1 MKSPLYDQ
9 YINEIRAKL
18 QEEFGIKNPMNV
30 PQIEKICINVGMGS
44 YLQKLNSKDFSLV
57 ETNLTNISGRK
68 PVLRKAKLS
77 VSNFKLRQG
86 QPVGMF
92 VTLRKQAAY
101 NFLYKLIHVVYP
113 RVRDFRGVK
122 RNIFD
127 RSGNCSF
134 GFKDFTV
141 FPETSV
147 PEDSRKVHGLQVT
160 IVIKNGDKEKSL
172 RLMELFDFPFVKK
185 IQTEVAEQNN

>member
-9 YINEIRAKL
+9 YANEIRAKL
-18 QEEFGIKNPMNV
+18 QAEFGIENPMNV
-30 PQIEKICINVGMGS
+30 PQIEKICINIGMGS

-57 ETNLTNISGRK
+57 ENNLTNISGRK
-68 PVLRKAKLS
+68 PVLRRAKLS

-86 QPVGMF
+86 QPVGLF
-92 VTLRKQAAY
+92 VTLRKQVAY

-127 RSGNCSF
+127 KNGNCSF
-134 GFKDFTV
+134 CFKDFTV
-141 FPETSV
+141 FPETKV

-160 IVIKNGDKEKSL
+160 IVIKNGEKTQSV
-172 RLMELFDFPFVKK
+172 RLMEMMNFPFMKK
-185 IQTEVAEQNN
+185 PEAVNADKA

>member
-9 YINEIRAKL
+9 YLNEVRIKL

-44 YLQKLNSKDFSLV
+44 YLQKLSSKDYSLV
-57 ETNLTNISGRK
+57 EQNIINITGRK

-101 NFLYKLIHVVYP
+101 NFLYKLLHVVYP

-127 RSGNCSF
+127 QNGNCSF
-134 GFKDFTV
+134 GFKDYTV
-141 FPETSV
+141 FPETTV
-147 PEDSRKVHGLQVT
+147 PEDSRKIHGLQVT
-160 IVIKNGDKEKSL
+160 IVIKHGDKKQSI
-172 RLMELFDFPFVKK
+172 RLMELFKFPFMKK
-185 IQTEVAEQNN
+185 IQPVNA

>member
-9 YINEIRAKL
+9 YVNEIRAAL
-18 QEEFGIKNPMNV
+18 QAEFGIKNPMNV
-30 PQIEKICINVGMGS
+30 PQIEKVCVNVGMGS
-44 YLQKLNSKDFSLV
+44 YLQKLGSKDYSLI
-57 ETNLTNISGRK
+57 EDNLTNITGRK
-68 PVLRKAKLS
+68 PVLRRAKLS
-77 VSNFKLRQG
+77 VSNFKLRAG

-127 RSGNCSF
+127 KNGNCSF
-134 GFKDFTV
+134 GFSDYSV
-141 FPETSV
+141 FPETTI
-147 PEDSRKVHGLQVT
+147 PEDSRKIHGIQVT
-160 IVIKNGDKEKSL
+160 IVIKNGDKKQS
-172 RLMELFDFPFVKK
+172 MELLELLNFPFVKK
-185 IQTEVAEQNN
+185 IETTAKA